1 MLKKFKLHPVLDS
14 LLLLAAALLLIGCG
28 SGRSSEQSFEP
39 ALGQSALGSAYAA
52 DHVPAESKLD
62 YQYAMQNGL
71 AATAALAP
79 AAANSLV
86 SAESKLDYWYAAQ
99 NGSPAIESPSAATE
113 STMDFWYARQN
124 GYPPAE
130 K

>member
-28 SGRSSEQSFEP
+28 NGRSSEQSFEP
-39 ALGQSALGSAYAA
+39 ALDQSALVSAYAA
-52 DHVPAESKLD
+52 EHVPAESKLD

-79 AAANSLV
+79 AAAGDLV
-86 SAESKLDYWYAAQ
+86 PAASKLDYRYAVQNGGAAAQ
-99 NGSPAIESPSAATE
+99 SFAPGENTL
-113 STMDFWYARQN
+113 DFWYARQN
-124 GYPPAE
+124 GYAPAGE
-130 K
+130 